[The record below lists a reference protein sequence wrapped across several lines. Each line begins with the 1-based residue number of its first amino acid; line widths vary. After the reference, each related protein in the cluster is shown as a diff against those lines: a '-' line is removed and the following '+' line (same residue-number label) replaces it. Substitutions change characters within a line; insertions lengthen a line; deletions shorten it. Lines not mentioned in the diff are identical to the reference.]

1 MAIKRKNMRPKI
13 ITIVAPTA
21 SGKTEMAIKLAKEYH
36 GEIINAD
43 SRQIYCELNIGTAKP
58 VGEWQIVD
66 GVEAYFVDG
75 VAHHLMDFISPD
87 ADFSVADFKD
97 LAEQKIEEILS
108 RGKLP
113 ILVGGTGLYVSA
125 ITDNLDIP
133 RVPANKILREE
144 LEKLSLLDLQKR
156 LKKIDPK
163 TFTVID
169 QNNPRRLVRA
179 VEVAETTGQSFF
191 AQQKKG
197 ISKYDILA
205 LGITVDRE
213 ELYRRIDVRVDEQIK
228 NGLVEEVINLAK
240 KYSWELPSMSS
251 IGYRQIGYFLRG
263 EMSLPEAVEILK
275 RDTRRY
281 AKRQITW
288 FKRDKNIKWVK
299 GEGEVEVFFVA
310 S

>member
-1 MAIKRKNMRPKI
+1 MRPKI